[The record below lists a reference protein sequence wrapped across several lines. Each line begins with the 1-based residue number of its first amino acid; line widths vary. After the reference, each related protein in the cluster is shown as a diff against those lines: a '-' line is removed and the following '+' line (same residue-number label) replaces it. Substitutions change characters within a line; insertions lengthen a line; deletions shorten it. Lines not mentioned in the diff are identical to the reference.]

1 MRKISEISNGDRG
14 LKEQIGCRL
23 ESHVKRLLEEI
34 AKNEFRTVANVAEK
48 LICER
53 LRDMGLLNKD
63 FSPVLKQS
71 QFRQSQLNF
80 GEDEKAKD
88 GK

>member
-1 MRKISEISNGDRG
+1 MRRIHEISSGDKG

-23 ESHVKRLLEEI
+23 ETHVKRILERI
-34 AKNEFRTVANVAEK
+34 AKEEFRTVANVAEK

-63 FSPVLKQS
+63 FGPIVKQK
-71 QFRQSQLNF
+71 QLGF
-80 GEDEKAKD
+80 GDEEKPTKI
-88 GK
+88 K